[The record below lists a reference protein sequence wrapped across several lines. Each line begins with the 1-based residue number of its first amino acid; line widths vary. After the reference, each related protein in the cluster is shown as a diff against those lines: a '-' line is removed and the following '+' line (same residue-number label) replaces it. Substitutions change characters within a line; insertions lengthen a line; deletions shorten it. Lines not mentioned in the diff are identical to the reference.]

1 MRHATSTLTPVE
13 SVVLEAIDEN
23 ALVASLVDLIRVPST
38 TGTDAESDLQHSQSS
53 ELAQLGLD
61 VDSWKFDLDELRSH
75 PLYPGEETDRSE
87 GYGLVGITPGD
98 GTPALVL
105 QGHIDVV
112 PEGELEKWDGRDP
125 FAGDIVGRVLHGR
138 GACDMKAGVA
148 ANLGV
153 VRALRAAGVTL
164 ERPLAVHSVM
174 SEEDGGLGAFA
185 TMLRGHR
192 GDAAVLTE
200 PTTGRIVT
208 ACAGALTFRIE
219 VAGRAAH
226 GSTRMSGVS
235 AFDSFLGIDAAIKQ
249 LEAERNATPDPLFRN
264 YEIPFGISIGRLHAG
279 NWSSSVP
286 ESLVADGRMGVLLG
300 EDPADARAAFEQR
313 VAAACA
319 RNPWLRDNP
328 AIVTWPGGQFASG
341 SIDAQHE
348 FIDEVSASI
357 SDLTGSGAP
366 ERAAAP
372 YGSDLRLYSGIG
384 GIPTLHFGPGDVKF
398 AHAVREQVNLDE
410 LIAVTRSLA
419 LLAVRRCGA
428 RLQKH

>member
-1 MRHATSTLTPVE
+1 MPAAELTLVE
-13 SVVLEAIDEN
+13 RRVLDAIDED
-23 ALVASLVDLIRVPST
+23 ALIDNLVDLIRVPST
-38 TGTDAESDLQHSQSS
+38 TGTDAESDLQNSQARKL
-53 ELAQLGLD
+53 EELGLD
-61 VDSWKFDLDELRSH
+61 VDSWKFDLEELRAH
-75 PLYPGEETDRSE
+75 PLYPGEETDRRE
-87 GYGLVGITPGD
+87 GYGVVGVTPGE
-98 GTPALVL
+98 GQPALVL
-105 QGHIDVV
+105 QGHVDVV
-112 PEGELEKWDGRDP
+112 PEGELAKWDGRDP

-148 ANLGV
+148 ANLAV
-153 VRALRAAGVTL
+153 VRALRLAGVSL

-219 VAGRAAH
+219 VAGKAAH
-226 GSTRMSGVS
+226 GSTRLSGVS
-235 AFDSFLGIDAAIKQ
+235 AFDSFLGIDAAVKD
-249 LEAERNATPDPLFRN
+249 LEAERNANPDPLFRN
-264 YEIPFGISIGRLHAG
+264 YEMPFGISIGRLQAG

-286 ESLVADGRMGVLLG
+286 ESLVAEGRMGVILG
-300 EDPADARAAFEQR
+300 EDPADARAAFEER

-319 RNPWLRDNP
+319 RDPWLTDHP
-328 AIVTWPGGQFASG
+328 AIITWPGGQFASG

-357 SDLTGSGAP
+357 SDLTGTAP

-384 GIPTLHFGPGDVKF
+384 GIPTLHFGPGDVRF

-410 LIAVTRSLA
+410 LIQVTRSLA
-419 LLAVRRCGA
+419 LLAARRCGA
-428 RLQKH
+428 HL

>member
-1 MRHATSTLTPVE
+1 MPTTELTHVE
-13 SVVLEAIDEN
+13 RRVLDAIDEET
-23 ALVASLVDLIRVPST
+23 LVTTLVDLIRVPST
-38 TGTDAESDLQHSQSS
+38 TGTDAESDLQNSQAR
-53 ELAQLGLD
+53 ELDQLGLQ

-75 PLYPGEETDRSE
+75 PHYPGEETDRTE
-87 GYGLVGITPGD
+87 GYGVVGVTGD

-112 PEGELEKWDGRDP
+112 PEGELEKWNGRNP

-235 AFDSFLGIDAAIKQ
+235 AFDSFLGIDADIKQ
-249 LEAERNATPDPLFRN
+249 LEAERNAHPDPLFRN
-264 YEIPFGISIGRLHAG
+264 YEMPFGISIGKLQAG

-286 ESLVADGRMGVLLG
+286 ESLVAEGRMGVLLG
-300 EDPADARAAFEQR
+300 ENPADARAAFEER
-313 VAAACA
+313 VAAACEKDA
-319 RNPWLRDNP
+319 WLRDNP

-341 SIDAQHE
+341 SIDAQHS

-357 SDLTGSGAP
+357 SDLTGGVP

-384 GIPTLHFGPGDVKF
+384 GIPTLHFGPGDVRF
-398 AHAVREQVNLDE
+398 AHAVAE
-410 LIAVTRSLA
+410 
-419 LLAVRRCGA
+419 
-428 RLQKH
+428 

>member
-1 MRHATSTLTPVE
+1 MPAAELTAVE
-13 SVVLEAIDEN
+13 RRVLDSIDEEV
-23 ALVASLVDLIRVPST
+23 LVGSLVDLIRVPST
-38 TGTDAESDLQHSQSS
+38 TGTDAESELQNSQARALD
-53 ELAQLGLD
+53 ELGLE
-61 VDSWKFDLDELRSH
+61 VDSWKFDLEELRSH
-75 PLYPGEETDRSE
+75 PLYPGEETDRRE
-87 GYGLVGITPGD
+87 GYGVVAVTQGSGV
-98 GTPALVL
+98 PALVL
-105 QGHIDVV
+105 QGHVDVV

-138 GACDMKAGVA
+138 GACDMKAGIA
-148 ANLGV
+148 ANLAV
-153 VRALRAAGVTL
+153 VRALRTAGVAL

-192 GDAAVLTE
+192 GEAAVLTE

-219 VAGRAAH
+219 VAGKAAH
-226 GSTRMSGVS
+226 GSTRLSGVS
-235 AFDSFLGIDAAIKQ
+235 AFDSFLGIDAAIKE
-249 LEAERNATPDPLFRN
+249 LERERNADPDPLFRD
-264 YEIPFGISIGRLHAG
+264 YEMPFGISIGRLSAG

-286 ESLVADGRMGVLLG
+286 ESLVAEGRMGVLLG
-300 EDPADARAAFEQR
+300 EDPADARAAFEER

-319 RNPWLRDNP
+319 RDPWLNDHP
-328 AIVTWPGGQFASG
+328 ALVTWPGGQFASG

-357 SDLTGSGAP
+357 RDLVGSAP

-372 YGSDLRLYSGIG
+372 YGSDLRLYAGLG
-384 GIPTLHFGPGDVKF
+384 GIPTLHFGPGDVRF
-398 AHAVREQVNLDE
+398 AHAVREQVDLDE

-428 RLQKH
+428 HL

>member
-1 MRHATSTLTPVE
+1 MPASAAITDVE
-13 SVVLEAIDEN
+13 RRVLDAIDEDT
-23 ALVASLVDLIRVPST
+23 LITSLVDLIRVPST
-38 TGTDAESDLQHSQSS
+38 TGTDAESELQNSQARA
-53 ELAQLGLD
+53 LDQLGLT

-75 PLYPGEETDRSE
+75 PQYPGEETDRTD
-87 GYGLVGITPGD
+87 GYGVVGVTGE
-98 GTPALVL
+98 GVPALVL

-112 PEGELEKWDGRDP
+112 PEGELEKWNGRDP

-148 ANLGV
+148 ANLAV
-153 VRALRAAGVTL
+153 VRALRTAGVKL
-164 ERPLAVHSVM
+164 ERPLALHSVM

-192 GDAAVLTE
+192 GDAAVITE

-219 VAGRAAH
+219 VAGKAAH
-226 GSTRMSGVS
+226 GSTRLSGVS

-249 LEAERNATPDPLFRN
+249 LEAERNANPDPLFRN
-264 YEIPFGISIGRLHAG
+264 YQMPFGISIGRVSAG

-286 ESLVADGRMGVLLG
+286 ESLVAEGRMGVLLG
-300 EDPADARAAFEQR
+300 EDPADARADFEER

-319 RNPWLRDNP
+319 QDAWLRDNP
-328 AIVTWPGGQFASG
+328 AVVTWPGGQFASG
-341 SIDAQHE
+341 SIDAQHA

-357 SDLTGSGAP
+357 SDLSGAVP

-372 YGSDLRLYSGIG
+372 YGSDLRLYAGIG
-384 GIPTLHFGPGDVKF
+384 GIPTLHFGPGDVRF
-398 AHAVREQVNLDE
+398 AHAVAEQVNLDE
-410 LIAVTRSLA
+410 LISVTRSLA
-419 LLAVRRCGA
+419 LLAARRCGA
-428 RLQKH
+428 HL

>member
-1 MRHATSTLTPVE
+1 MHATAGLTDVE
-13 SVVLEAIDEN
+13 LRVLDAIDEDT
-23 ALVASLVDLIRVPST
+23 LVTSLVDLIRVPST
-38 TGTDAESDLQHSQSS
+38 TGTDAESDLQNSQAR
-53 ELAQLGLD
+53 ELDQLGLA
-61 VDSWKFDLDELRSH
+61 VDSWKFDLDALRSH
-75 PLYPGEETDRSE
+75 PQYPGEETDRTE
-87 GYGLVGITPGD
+87 GYGVVGVTGE

-219 VAGRAAH
+219 VAGKAAH

-249 LEAERNATPDPLFRN
+249 LEAERNANPDPLFRN
-264 YEIPFGISIGRLHAG
+264 YELPFGISIGKLQAG

-286 ESLVADGRMGVLLG
+286 ESLVAEGRMGVLLG
-300 EDPADARAAFEQR
+300 EDPADARAAFEER
-313 VAAACA
+313 VAVACA
-319 RNPWLRDNP
+319 KSAWLTDNP

-357 SDLTGSGAP
+357 SDLTGAAP

-372 YGSDLRLYSGIG
+372 YGSDLRLYAGIG

-428 RLQKH
+428 HL

>member
-1 MRHATSTLTPVE
+1 MSVTTLSAVE
-13 SVVLEAIDEN
+13 TRVLDAIDEDV
-23 ALVASLVDLIRVPST
+23 LITSLVDLIRVPST
-38 TGTDAESDLQHSQSS
+38 TGTDAESDLQNSQASALD
-53 ELAQLGLD
+53 ELGMN

-87 GYGLVGITPGD
+87 GYGVVGVSPGD
-98 GTPALVL
+98 GQPALVL
-105 QGHIDVV
+105 QGHVDVV
-112 PEGELEKWDGRDP
+112 PEGELEKWNGRDP

-148 ANLGV
+148 ANLAV
-153 VRALRAAGVTL
+153 VRAIRAAGVTL
-164 ERPLAVHSVM
+164 ERPLAVHSVL
-174 SEEDGGLGAFA
+174 SEEVGGLGAFA
-185 TMLRGHR
+185 TMLRGLR

-219 VAGRAAH
+219 VAGKAAH

-249 LEAERNATPDPLFRN
+249 FEAERNANPDPLFRN
-264 YEIPFGISIGRLHAG
+264 YEMPFGISIGKLQAG

-286 ESLVADGRMGVLLG
+286 ESLVAEGRMGVLLG
-300 EDPADARAAFEQR
+300 EDPADARAAFEER

-319 RNPWLRDNP
+319 KNPWLVDNP

-341 SIDAQHE
+341 SIDQQHE

-357 SDLTGSGAP
+357 SDLTGEVP

-372 YGSDLRLYSGIG
+372 YGSDLRLYAGIG
-384 GIPTLHFGPGDVKF
+384 GIPTLHFGPGDVRY

-428 RLQKH
+428 HL

>member
-1 MRHATSTLTPVE
+1 MPAAAALTDVE
-13 SVVLEAIDEN
+13 RRVLDAIDEDI
-23 ALVASLVDLIRVPST
+23 LVTSLVDLIRVPST
-38 TGTDAESDLQHSQSS
+38 TGTDTES
-53 ELAQLGLD
+53 ELQNSQAIALDQLGLA

-75 PLYPGEETDRSE
+75 PQYPGEETDRTE
-87 GYGLVGITPGD
+87 GYGVVGVTGD
-98 GTPALVL
+98 GVPALVL

-112 PEGELEKWDGRDP
+112 PEGELEKWNGRDP

-192 GDAAVLTE
+192 GDAAVITE

-219 VAGRAAH
+219 VAGKAAH
-226 GSTRMSGVS
+226 GSTRLSGVS
-235 AFDSFLGIDAAIKQ
+235 AFDSFLGIDSAIKR
-249 LEAERNATPDPLFRN
+249 LEAERNANPDPLFRN
-264 YEIPFGISIGRLHAG
+264 YQMPFGISIGRLSAG

-286 ESLVADGRMGVLLG
+286 ESLVAEGRMGVLLG
-300 EDPADARAAFEQR
+300 EDPADARADFEER

-319 RNPWLRDNP
+319 KDAWLTDNP
-328 AIVTWPGGQFASG
+328 AVVTWPGGQFASG
-341 SIDAQHE
+341 SIDAQHA

-357 SDLTGSGAP
+357 SDLSGAVP

-372 YGSDLRLYSGIG
+372 YGSDLRLYAGIG
-384 GIPTLHFGPGDVKF
+384 GIPTLHFGPGDVRF
-398 AHAVREQVNLDE
+398 AHAVAEQVNLDE
-410 LIAVTRSLA
+410 LISVTRSLA
-419 LLAVRRCGA
+419 LLAARRCGA
-428 RLQKH
+428 HL

>member
-1 MRHATSTLTPVE
+1 MSAATLTDVE
-13 SVVLEAIDEN
+13 RRVLDAIDEHT
-23 ALVASLVDLIRVPST
+23 LVSTLVDLIRVPST
-38 TGTDAESDLQHSQSS
+38 TGSDAESELQNSQAAA
-53 ELAQLGLD
+53 LDQLGMS

-75 PLYPGEETDRSE
+75 PQYPGEETDRTD
-87 GYGLVGITPGD
+87 GYGVVAVTGEGV
-98 GTPALVL
+98 PALVL

-112 PEGELEKWDGRDP
+112 PEGELEKWNGRDP

-148 ANLGV
+148 ANLAV
-153 VRALRAAGVTL
+153 VRAMRTAGVSL

-192 GDAAVLTE
+192 GDAAVITE

-219 VAGRAAH
+219 VAGKAAH
-226 GSTRMSGVS
+226 GSTRLSGVS

-249 LEAERNATPDPLFRN
+249 FEAERNANPDPLFRN
-264 YEIPFGISIGRLHAG
+264 YEMPFGISIGKVSAG

-286 ESLVADGRMGVLLG
+286 ESLVAEGRMGVLLG
-300 EDPADARAAFEQR
+300 EDPADARTAFEER

-319 RNPWLRDNP
+319 ADPWLVEHP

-341 SIDAQHE
+341 SIDAQHG

-357 SDLTGSGAP
+357 SDLRGGGVP

-372 YGSDLRLYSGIG
+372 YGSDLRLYAGIG
-384 GIPTLHFGPGDVKF
+384 GIPTLHFGPGDVRF
-398 AHAVREQVNLDE
+398 AHAVAEQVNLDE
-410 LIAVTRSLA
+410 LISVTRSLA
-419 LLAVRRCGA
+419 LLAARRCGA
-428 RLQKH
+428 HL

>member
-1 MRHATSTLTPVE
+1 MPADLNTVE
-13 SVVLEAIDEN
+13 RRVLDAIDEE
-23 ALVASLVDLIRVPST
+23 ALIDSLVDLIRVPST
-38 TGTDAESDLQHSQSS
+38 TGTDAESDLQNSQAKTLD
-53 ELAQLGLD
+53 ELGLE

-75 PLYPGEETDRSE
+75 PLYPGEETDRTE
-87 GYGLVGITPGD
+87 GYGVVGVTPGD
-98 GTPALVL
+98 GAPALVL
-105 QGHIDVV
+105 QGHVDVV

-148 ANLGV
+148 ANFAV
-153 VRALRAAGVTL
+153 VRALRTAGVTL
-164 ERPLAVHSVM
+164 ARPLAVHSVM

-192 GDAAVLTE
+192 GDAAVITE

-208 ACAGALTFRIE
+208 ACAGALTFRVEIE
-219 VAGRAAH
+219 GKAAH
-226 GSTRMSGVS
+226 GSTRLSGVS
-235 AFDSFLGIDAAIKQ
+235 AFDYFLKVDAAIKQ
-249 LEAERNATPDPLFRN
+249 LEVERNANPDPLFRN
-264 YEIPFGISIGRLHAG
+264 YQLPFGISIGKVQAG
-279 NWSSSVP
+279 NWASSVP
-286 ESLVADGRMGVLLG
+286 ESLVAEGRMGVLLG
-300 EDPADARAAFEQR
+300 EDPADARAAFEER
-313 VAAACA
+313 ISDACA
-319 RNPWLRDNP
+319 RDPWLRDHP
-328 AIVTWPGGQFASG
+328 AHVTWPGGQFASG

-357 SDLTGSGAP
+357 ADLTGSAP

-372 YGSDLRLYSGIG
+372 YGSDLRLYAGIG
-384 GIPTLHFGPGDVKF
+384 GIPTLHFGPGDVRF

-428 RLQKH
+428 HV

>member
-1 MRHATSTLTPVE
+1 MPATELTPVE
-13 SVVLEAIDEN
+13 RRVLDAIDDEV
-23 ALVASLVDLIRVPST
+23 LIESLVDLIRVPST
-38 TGTDAESDLQHSQSS
+38 TGTDAESDLQNSQARVL
-53 ELAQLGLD
+53 EELGLD
-61 VDSWKFDLDELRSH
+61 VDSWKFDLDELRAH
-75 PLYPGEETDRSE
+75 PLYPGEETDRHE
-87 GYGLVGITPGD
+87 GYGVVGVTPGD
-98 GTPALVL
+98 GQPALVL
-105 QGHIDVV
+105 QGHVDVV
-112 PEGELEKWDGRDP
+112 PEGELAKWDGRDP

-138 GACDMKAGVA
+138 GACDMKAGIA
-148 ANLGV
+148 ANLAV
-153 VRALRAAGVTL
+153 VRALRTAGVSL

-219 VAGRAAH
+219 VAGKAAH
-226 GSTRMSGVS
+226 GSTRLSGVS
-235 AFDSFLGIDAAIKQ
+235 AFDSFLGIDAAIKD
-249 LEAERNATPDPLFRN
+249 LEAERNADPDPLFRN
-264 YEIPFGISIGRLHAG
+264 YEMPFGISIGLLRAG

-300 EDPADARAAFEQR
+300 EDPADARAALEER

-319 RNPWLRDNP
+319 LDPWLRDHP

-357 SDLTGSGAP
+357 SDLVGTTP

-384 GIPTLHFGPGDVKF
+384 GIPTLHFGPGDVRF

-410 LIAVTRSLA
+410 LISVTRSLA

-428 RLQKH
+428 HL

>member
-1 MRHATSTLTPVE
+1 MPATELTYVE
-13 SVVLEAIDEN
+13 RRVLEAVDGESLID
-23 ALVASLVDLIRVPST
+23 SLVGLIRVPST
-38 TGTDAESDLQHSQSS
+38 TGTDAESDLQNSQARTF
-53 ELAQLGLD
+53 EELGLD
-61 VDSWKFDLDELRSH
+61 VDSWKFDLGELRAH
-75 PLYPGEETDRSE
+75 PLYPGEETDRLE
-87 GYGLVGITPGD
+87 GYGVVGVTPGD
-98 GTPALVL
+98 GQPALVL
-105 QGHIDVV
+105 QGHVDVV

-148 ANLGV
+148 ANLAV
-153 VRALRAAGVTL
+153 VRALRVAGVSL

-219 VAGRAAH
+219 VAGKAAH
-226 GSTRMSGVS
+226 GSTRLSGVS

-249 LEAERNATPDPLFRN
+249 LEAERNANPDPLFRN
-264 YEIPFGISIGRLHAG
+264 YEMPFGISIGKLQAG

-286 ESLVADGRMGVLLG
+286 ESLVAEGRMGVLLG
-300 EDPADARAAFEQR
+300 EDPADARAAFEER
-313 VAAACA
+313 VAAACT
-319 RNPWLRDNP
+319 RDPWLTDHP

-348 FIDEVSASI
+348 FINEVSTSI
-357 SDLTGSGAP
+357 SDLTGTVP

-384 GIPTLHFGPGDVKF
+384 GIPTLHFGPGDVRF

-410 LIAVTRSLA
+410 LISVTRALA

-428 RLQKH
+428 HL

>member
-1 MRHATSTLTPVE
+1 MPTTSLTEVE
-13 SVVLEAIDEN
+13 TRVLDSIDEV
-23 ALVASLVDLIRVPST
+23 ALVTSLVELIRVPST
-38 TGTDAESDLQHSQSS
+38 TGTDAESELQNSQAHQ
-53 ELAQLGLD
+53 LDQLGLN

-75 PLYPGEETDRSE
+75 AQYPGEETDRTEAYGVVGTTGE
-87 GYGLVGITPGD
+87 GV
-98 GTPALVL
+98 PALVL

-125 FAGDIVGRVLHGR
+125 FGADIVGRVLHGR

-153 VRALRAAGVTL
+153 VRALRAAGVSL

-219 VAGRAAH
+219 VAGKAAH

-249 LEAERNATPDPLFRN
+249 LEAERNANPDPLFRN
-264 YEIPFGISIGRLHAG
+264 YEMPFGISIGKLHAG

-286 ESLVADGRMGVLLG
+286 ESLVAEGRMGVLLG
-300 EDPADARAAFEQR
+300 EDPADARAAFEER
-313 VAAACA
+313 VAAASS
-319 RNPWLRDNP
+319 RNPWLVDNP
-328 AIVTWPGGQFASG
+328 PIVTWPGGQFASG
-341 SIDAQHE
+341 SIHSQHA

-357 SDLTGSGAP
+357 SDLTGGTP

-428 RLQKH
+428 HL

>member
-1 MRHATSTLTPVE
+1 MRDVATRLTRVE
-13 SVVLEAIDEN
+13 QAVLEAIDEE
-23 ALVASLVDLIRVPST
+23 ALVSSLVDLIRVPST
-38 TGTDAESDLQHSQSS
+38 TGSDAESDLQHRQASQL
-53 ELAQLGLD
+53 EKLGLA
-61 VDSWKFDLDELRSH
+61 VDSWKFDLDELRAH
-75 PLYPGEETDRSE
+75 PLYPGEETERSE
-87 GYGLVGITPGD
+87 GYGLVGVTGEGD
-98 GTPALVL
+98 PALVL

-112 PEGELEKWDGRDP
+112 PEGELEKWEGRDP

-148 ANLGV
+148 TNLGV
-153 VRALRAAGVTL
+153 VRALQAAGVTL

-219 VAGRAAH
+219 VAGLAAH

-235 AFDSFLGIDAAIKQ
+235 AFDSFLGIDAAIKL
-249 LEAERNATPDPLFRN
+249 LEAERNANPDPLFRN
-264 YEIPFGISIGRLHAG
+264 YEMPFGISIGRLAAG

-286 ESLVADGRMGVLLG
+286 ESLVAEGRMGVLLG
-300 EDPADARAAFEQR
+300 EDPADARALFEQR
-313 VAAACA
+313 VAEACE
-319 RNPWLRDNP
+319 RSSWLRQHP
-328 AIVTWPGGQFASG
+328 AVVTWPGGQFASG
-341 SIDAQHE
+341 SIDSQHE

-357 SDLTGSGAP
+357 SALTREAP
-366 ERAAAP
+366 QRAAAP

-384 GIPTLHFGPGDVKF
+384 GIPTLHFGPGDVRY
-398 AHAVREQVNLDE
+398 AHAVREQVDLDE

-428 RLQKH
+428 RL

>member
-1 MRHATSTLTPVE
+1 MPPADLTTVE
-13 SVVLEAIDEN
+13 RRVLDAIDEHTLIDN
-23 ALVASLVDLIRVPST
+23 LVQLIRVPST
-38 TGTDAESDLQHSQSS
+38 TGTDAESDLQNSQARALG
-53 ELAQLGLD
+53 ELGLE

-75 PLYPGEETDRSE
+75 PLYPGEETDRVE
-87 GYGLVGITPGD
+87 GYGVVGVTPGD

-112 PEGELEKWDGRDP
+112 PEGELDKWDGRDP
-125 FAGDIVGRVLHGR
+125 FAGEIVGRVLHGR

-148 ANLGV
+148 ANLAV
-153 VRALRAAGVTL
+153 VRALRAAGVAL

-192 GDAAVLTE
+192 GEAAVLTE

-219 VAGRAAH
+219 VAGKAAH
-226 GSTRMSGVS
+226 GSTRLSGVS
-235 AFDSFLGIDAAIKQ
+235 AFDSFLPIDAAIKQ
-249 LEAERNATPDPLFRN
+249 LEAERNANPDPLFRN
-264 YEIPFGISIGRLHAG
+264 YELPFGISIGKVHAG

-286 ESLVADGRMGVLLG
+286 ESLVAEGRMGVLLG
-300 EDPADARAAFEQR
+300 EDPADARATFEER
-313 VAAACA
+313 IAAVCA
-319 RNPWLRDNP
+319 RDPWLTDNP
-328 AIVTWPGGQFASG
+328 PLVTWPGGQFASG

-348 FIDEVSASI
+348 FIDEVSGSI
-357 SDLTGSGAP
+357 SDLTGAVP

-372 YGSDLRLYSGIG
+372 YGSDLRLYAGIG
-384 GIPTLHFGPGDVKF
+384 GIPTLHFGPGDVRF

-428 RLQKH
+428 HLQRR

>member
-1 MRHATSTLTPVE
+1 MSVTTLSAVE
-13 SVVLEAIDEN
+13 TRVLDAIDEDV
-23 ALVASLVDLIRVPST
+23 LITSLVDLIRVPST
-38 TGTDAESDLQHSQSS
+38 TGTDAESDLQNSQASALD
-53 ELAQLGLD
+53 ELGMN

-87 GYGLVGITPGD
+87 GYGVVGVSPGD
-98 GTPALVL
+98 GQPALVL
-105 QGHIDVV
+105 QGHVDVV
-112 PEGELEKWDGRDP
+112 PEGELEKWNGRDP

-148 ANLGV
+148 ANPAV
-153 VRALRAAGVTL
+153 VRAIRAAGVTL

-219 VAGRAAH
+219 VAGKAAH

-249 LEAERNATPDPLFRN
+249 FEAERNANPDPLFQG
-264 YEIPFGISIGRLHAG
+264 YEMPFGISIGKLQAG

-286 ESLVADGRMGVLLG
+286 ESLVAEGRMGVLLG
-300 EDPADARAAFEQR
+300 EDPADARAAFEER

-319 RNPWLRDNP
+319 KNPWLVDNP

-341 SIDAQHE
+341 SIDQQHE

-357 SDLTGSGAP
+357 SDLTGEVP

-372 YGSDLRLYSGIG
+372 YGSDLRLYAGIG
-384 GIPTLHFGPGDVKF
+384 GIPTLHFGPGDVRY

-428 RLQKH
+428 HL

>member
-1 MRHATSTLTPVE
+1 MPANSLTPVE
-13 SVVLEAIDEN
+13 LRVLESIDEDV
-23 ALVASLVDLIRVPST
+23 LIDSLVDLIRVPSV
-38 TGTDAESDLQHSQSS
+38 TGADAESDLQNSQARTLD
-53 ELAQLGLD
+53 ELGLN
-61 VDSWKFDLDELRSH
+61 VDSWKFDLEELRAH

-87 GYGLVGITPGD
+87 GYGVVGVTPGD
-98 GTPALVL
+98 GQPALVL
-105 QGHIDVV
+105 QGHVDVV

-148 ANLGV
+148 ANVAV
-153 VRALRAAGVTL
+153 VRALRTAGVKL

-192 GDAAVLTE
+192 GDAAVITE

-219 VAGRAAH
+219 VAGKAAH

-249 LEAERNATPDPLFRN
+249 LEAERNAKPDPLFRN
-264 YEIPFGISIGRLHAG
+264 YEMPFGISIGKLRAG

-286 ESLVADGRMGVLLG
+286 ESLVAEGRMGVLLG
-300 EDPADARAAFEQR
+300 EDPADARAAFEER
-313 VAAACA
+313 VASACR
-319 RNPWLRDNP
+319 RNPWLADNP
-328 AIVTWPGGQFASG
+328 PVITWPGGQFASG

-357 SDLTGSGAP
+357 SDLTGGVP

-384 GIPTLHFGPGDVKF
+384 GIPTLHFGPGDVRY

-428 RLQKH
+428 HL

>member
-1 MRHATSTLTPVE
+1 MPATELTVVE
-13 SVVLEAIDEN
+13 RRVLDAIDEQVLIDN
-23 ALVASLVDLIRVPST
+23 LVDLIQVPST
-38 TGTDAESDLQHSQSS
+38 TGTDAESDLQNSQARVLD
-53 ELAQLGLD
+53 ELGLD
-61 VDSWKFDLDELRSH
+61 VDSWKFDLDELRAH
-75 PLYPGEETDRSE
+75 PLYPGEETDRLE
-87 GYGLVGITPGD
+87 GYGVVGVTPG
-98 GTPALVL
+98 GGLPALVL
-105 QGHIDVV
+105 QGHVDVV
-112 PEGELEKWDGRDP
+112 PEGEREKWDGRDP

-148 ANLGV
+148 ANLAV
-153 VRALRAAGVTL
+153 VRALRSAGVSL

-219 VAGRAAH
+219 VSGMAAH

-249 LEAERNATPDPLFRN
+249 LEAERNADPDPLFRN
-264 YEIPFGISIGRLHAG
+264 YQMPFGISIGRVQAG

-286 ESLVADGRMGVLLG
+286 ESLVAEGRMGVLLG
-300 EDPADARAAFEQR
+300 EDPADARAAFEER
-313 VAAACA
+313 AAAACA
-319 RNPWLRDNP
+319 RDPWLRDHP

-357 SDLTGSGAP
+357 SDLVGTTP

-372 YGSDLRLYSGIG
+372 YGSDLRLYAGIG
-384 GIPTLHFGPGDVKF
+384 GIPTLHFGPGDVRF

-410 LIAVTRSLA
+410 LISVTRSLA
-419 LLAVRRCGA
+419 LLATRRCGA
-428 RLQKH
+428 HL

>member
-1 MRHATSTLTPVE
+1 MSVTTLSAVE
-13 SVVLEAIDEN
+13 TRVLDAIDEDV
-23 ALVASLVDLIRVPST
+23 LITSLVDLIRVPST
-38 TGTDAESDLQHSQSS
+38 TGTDAESDLQNSQASALD
-53 ELAQLGLD
+53 ELGMN

-87 GYGLVGITPGD
+87 GYGVVGVSPGD
-98 GTPALVL
+98 GQPALVL
-105 QGHIDVV
+105 QGHVDVV
-112 PEGELEKWDGRDP
+112 PEGELEKWNGRDP

-148 ANLGV
+148 ANLAV
-153 VRALRAAGVTL
+153 VRAIRAAGVTL

-219 VAGRAAH
+219 VAGKAAH

-249 LEAERNATPDPLFRN
+249 FEAERNANPDPLFRN
-264 YEIPFGISIGRLHAG
+264 YEMPFGISIGKLQAG

-286 ESLVADGRMGVLLG
+286 ESLVAEGRMGVLLG
-300 EDPADARAAFEQR
+300 EDPADARAAFEER

-319 RNPWLRDNP
+319 KNPWLVDNP

-341 SIDAQHE
+341 SIDQQHE

-357 SDLTGSGAP
+357 SDLTGEVP

-372 YGSDLRLYSGIG
+372 YGSDLRLYAGIG
-384 GIPTLHFGPGDVKF
+384 GIPTLHFGPGDVRY

-428 RLQKH
+428 HL

>member
-1 MRHATSTLTPVE
+1 MSVTTLSAVE
-13 SVVLEAIDEN
+13 TRVLDAIDEDV
-23 ALVASLVDLIRVPST
+23 LITSLVDLIRVPST
-38 TGTDAESDLQHSQSS
+38 TGTDAESDLQNSQARALD
-53 ELAQLGLD
+53 ELGMN

-87 GYGLVGITPGD
+87 GYGVVGVTPGD
-98 GTPALVL
+98 GQPALVL
-105 QGHIDVV
+105 QGHVDVV
-112 PEGELEKWDGRDP
+112 PEGELEKWNGRDP

-148 ANLGV
+148 ANLAV
-153 VRALRAAGVTL
+153 VRAIRAAGVTL

-219 VAGRAAH
+219 VAGKAAH

-249 LEAERNATPDPLFRN
+249 FEAERNANPDPLFRN
-264 YEIPFGISIGRLHAG
+264 YEMPFGISIGKLQAG

-286 ESLVADGRMGVLLG
+286 ESLVAEGRMGVLLG
-300 EDPADARAAFEQR
+300 EDPADARAAFEER

-319 RNPWLRDNP
+319 KNPWLVDNP

-341 SIDAQHE
+341 SIDQQHE

-357 SDLTGSGAP
+357 SDLTGDIP

-372 YGSDLRLYSGIG
+372 YGSDLRLYAGIG
-384 GIPTLHFGPGDVKF
+384 GIPTLHFGPGDVRY

-428 RLQKH
+428 HL

>member
-1 MRHATSTLTPVE
+1 MPATAALTDVE
-13 SVVLEAIDEN
+13 RRVLDAIDEDI
-23 ALVASLVDLIRVPST
+23 LVTSLVDLIRVPST
-38 TGTDAESDLQHSQSS
+38 TGTDTES
-53 ELAQLGLD
+53 ELQNSQAIALDQLGLA

-75 PLYPGEETDRSE
+75 PQYPGEETDRTE
-87 GYGLVGITPGD
+87 GYGVVGVTGD
-98 GTPALVL
+98 GVPALVL

-112 PEGELEKWDGRDP
+112 PEGELEKWNGRDP

-192 GDAAVLTE
+192 GDAAVITE

-219 VAGRAAH
+219 VAGKAAH
-226 GSTRMSGVS
+226 GSTRLSGVS

-249 LEAERNATPDPLFRN
+249 LEAERNANPDPLFRN
-264 YEIPFGISIGRLHAG
+264 YQMPFGISIGKVRAG

-286 ESLVADGRMGVLLG
+286 ESLVAEGRMGILLG
-300 EDPADARAAFEQR
+300 EEPADARAAFEER
-313 VAAACA
+313 IAAASE
-319 RNPWLRDNP
+319 RDPWLRDNP
-328 AIVTWPGGQFASG
+328 PIVTWPGGQFASG
-341 SIDAQHE
+341 SIDSQHA

-357 SDLTGSGAP
+357 SDLEGATP

-384 GIPTLHFGPGDVKF
+384 GIPTLHFGPGDVRF

-428 RLQKH
+428 HL

>member
-1 MRHATSTLTPVE
+1 MPATAALTDVE
-13 SVVLEAIDEN
+13 RRVLDAIDEDI
-23 ALVASLVDLIRVPST
+23 LVNSLVDLIRVPST
-38 TGTDAESDLQHSQSS
+38 TGTDTES
-53 ELAQLGLD
+53 ELQNSQAIALDQLGLA

-75 PLYPGEETDRSE
+75 PQYPGEETDRTE
-87 GYGLVGITPGD
+87 GYGVVGVTGD
-98 GTPALVL
+98 GVPALVL

-112 PEGELEKWDGRDP
+112 PEGELEKWNGRDP

-148 ANLGV
+148 ANLAV

-174 SEEDGGLGAFA
+174 SEEDGGVGAFA

-192 GDAAVLTE
+192 GDAAVITE

-219 VAGRAAH
+219 VAGKAAH
-226 GSTRMSGVS
+226 GSTRLSGVS

-249 LEAERNATPDPLFRN
+249 LEAERNANPDPLFRN
-264 YEIPFGISIGRLHAG
+264 YQMPFGISIGKVRAG

-286 ESLVADGRMGVLLG
+286 ESLVAEGRMGILLG
-300 EDPADARAAFEQR
+300 EEPADARAAFKER
-313 VAAACA
+313 IAAASE
-319 RNPWLRDNP
+319 RDPWLRDNP
-328 AIVTWPGGQFASG
+328 PIVTWPGGQFASG
-341 SIDAQHE
+341 SIDSQHA

-357 SDLTGSGAP
+357 SDLEGATP

-384 GIPTLHFGPGDVKF
+384 GIPTLHFGPGDVRF

-428 RLQKH
+428 HL